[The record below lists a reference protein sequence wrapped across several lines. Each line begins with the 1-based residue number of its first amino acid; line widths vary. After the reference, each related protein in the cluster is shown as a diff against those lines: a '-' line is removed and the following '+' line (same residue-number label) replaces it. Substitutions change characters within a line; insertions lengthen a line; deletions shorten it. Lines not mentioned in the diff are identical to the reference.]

1 MLSNGN
7 ERMSCVNNNHSLRI
21 VIFDDN
27 KNTRNTILMILNS
40 EIMFNVVGV
49 YDNSKNGIKNLINT
63 KTDLVIIDIAA
74 SGFSGIETIEQLKKE
89 LPCIQILVQTNFEDD
104 ALIYQS
110 ILAGASGYILKSDL
124 KLNLVKAIKELRSGG
139 SPMSPPIARK
149 VINMIKHNVCHFNTT
164 KKPADY
170 RLTGREKA
178 VLACIVKGKN
188 YKMTGYEL
196 NISYET
202 VRSHVKHI
210 YEKLHVAS
218 LTELVAKSINFN
230 II

>member
-1 MLSNGN
+1 MMNNVN
-7 ERMSCVNNNHSLRI
+7 ERMSFVNNDHSLRI
-21 VIFDDN
+21 AIFDDN
-27 KNTRNTILMILNS
+27 KNIRNTMVMILNS

-49 YDNSKNGIKNLINT
+49 YDNSKNSIKNLMST

-74 SGFSGIETIEQLKKE
+74 SGFSGIETIERLKRE
-89 LPCIQILVQTNFEDD
+89 LPYIQILVQTNFEDD

-110 ILAGASGYILKSDL
+110 ILAGASGYILKNGL
-124 KLNLVKAIKELRSGG
+124 KLTLVKAVKELRNGG
-139 SPMSPPIARK
+139 SPMSPSVARK
-149 VINMIKHNVCHFNTT
+149 VINMVKHNICHFSPVEQAANY
-164 KKPADY
+164 K
-170 RLTGREKA
+170 LTGREKE

-202 VRSHVKHI
+202 VRSHMKHI
-210 YEKLHVAS
+210 YEKLKVAS

-230 II
+230 IV

>member
-1 MLSNGN
+1 MMNNVN
-7 ERMSCVNNNHSLRI
+7 ERMSCINNNHSLRI
-21 VIFDDN
+21 AIFDDN
-27 KNTRNTILMILNS
+27 RNTRNTMVMTLNS

-49 YDNSKNGIKNLINT
+49 YNNSKNSIKNLMNA

-89 LPCIQILVQTNFEDD
+89 LPCVQILVQTNFEDD

-124 KLNLVKAIKELRSGG
+124 KLNLVKAVKELRNGG

-149 VINMIKHNVCHFNTT
+149 VINMIKHNMCHFNPI
-164 KKPADY
+164 KKSTDY
-170 RLTGREKA
+170 KLTGREKE

-188 YKMTGYEL
+188 YKMTSYEL

-230 II
+230 IV